1 MNVYLDHAA
10 TTPLDPQVKEYLISL
25 MEEVNGNPS
34 SIHRYG
40 RDARK
45 KLEQARKSIAGMLGA
60 EPAEICFTASGT
72 EADNMALV
80 STVRQNGIRHVL
92 SSPIEHHAVL
102 NTLKYLAENG
112 EIELDYV
119 APDRKGHID
128 LNQVEEWLKQHPGSL
143 VSLMHSNNELGT
155 MLDLRQTGELCHSYD
170 ALLHTDTVQTMG
182 YFDFDLTEL
191 PVDLLVGSAHKFY
204 GPKGVGFL
212 YHRKGCNLSPLIH
225 GGGQEKKLRAGT
237 ENVHG
242 ICAMAKALELMEEN
256 RSGIAPEMK
265 KLKQRL
271 VDRVKNQIPGAK
283 LNGDPEGQSH
293 YTVVNVTLP
302 QFEGQA
308 LFFARL
314 DQAGIAASGGS
325 ACSGGGRSHVIDTVN
340 PEAEGVTV
348 RFSIGTHTTADEIDY
363 TVEKVMEIIG
373 VPTESMS

>member
-155 MLDLRQTGELCHSYD
+155 MLDLHQTGALCHSYD

-182 YFDFDLTEL
+182 YFDFDLTDL